1 MGLLNEVSRHEHS
14 GVFERHRPACGLTTR
29 YGDLTMARG
38 ATRGKRGNF
47 VVRFLRET
55 RSEVRKVVWPTRRE
69 ALNMTAIVLG
79 VTILMAAGLGLV
91 DWLFSKLF
99 AFAVR

>member
-1 MGLLNEVSRHEHS
+1 
-14 GVFERHRPACGLTTR
+14 
-29 YGDLTMARG
+29 MARG